1 MLSITDVD
9 KGGKKF
15 CLVILSFPLLDNH
28 DVLDSLHDVEPFNIC
43 AEFAL
48 LDLSKVEHILNHELE
63 AERA

>member
-28 DVLDSLHDVEPFNIC
+28 DVLDSLHDVKPLKIC
-43 AEFAL
+43 SEFAL
-48 LDLSKVEHILNHELE
+48 LDLRKVEHILDHELE
-63 AERA
+63 TE